1 MGKILISDLPTSPLG
16 SQNYLYADLHL
27 ELQSRYNINDI
38 LYQKPDI
45 NDFKLDYDINAVR
58 NSLKNLFTTTP
69 GEKVLNPEFGM
80 DLRKYLF
87 EPATIEVA
95 ELLRKEIYIQI
106 GTFEPRVSLKDVKIT
121 VFEDVNEFDIS
132 INYSIPSLNINNAS
146 MFGTL
151 NNNGYNYLT

>member
-1 MGKILISDLPTSPLG
+1 MGKILISDLPKSPLG

-27 ELQSRYNINDI
+27 ELQPRYDVNSI
-38 LYQKPDI
+38 LFQNSDV
-45 NDFKLDYDINAVR
+45 NDFKVDYDINAIR

-80 DLRKYLF
+80 DLRRYLF

-95 ELLRKEIYIQI
+95 ELIRSQIYTQI
-106 GTFEPRVSLKDVKIT
+106 GTFEPRVKLNSVKIT

-151 NNNGYNYLT
+151 NNSGYNYRT

>member
-16 SQNYLYADLHL
+16 SQNYLYSDLHL
-27 ELQSRYNINDI
+27 ELQSKYDINSI
-38 LYQKPDI
+38 LYQNSDI
-45 NDFKLDYDINAVR
+45 NDFKLDYDINAIR
-58 NSLKNLFTTTP
+58 NSLRNLFTTTP
-69 GEKVLNPEFGM
+69 GEKVLNPQFGM

-95 ELLRKEIYIQI
+95 ELIRSEIYTQI
-106 GTFEPRVSLKDVKIT
+106 GTFEPRVKLNDVKIT

-151 NNNGYNYLT
+151 NSNGYNYRT